1 MLDIACIILTKD
13 EELHVERCILSAR
26 KVCSDVWVVDSY
38 STDKTCEIAE
48 RLGAHVVQH
57 SFSYQAEQFNWALE
71 NLPIENQWIWRL
83 DADEVITDHLASL
96 AEEHLPA
103 LADNVNGIYV
113 NKQIIFMGRPLRHG
127 GWYPA
132 PQIKII
138 RRGFGRC
145 EDKLMDEHLIVMG
158 GETVYWNGDQ
168 TDWNLRDLDW
178 WWAKHQGYAKR
189 EARNMLQ
196 MERQKAGADEVKG
209 RLFGTSAERKRWV
222 KRLYAHCPLFVR
234 PVIYFISRY
243 IFMGGFLDGYPGW
256 YWHTRQG
263 LRYRMLV
270 DYELFKLRKQSRQ

>member
-1 MLDIACIILTKD
+1 
-13 EELHVERCILSAR
+13 
-26 KVCSDVWVVDSY
+26 
-38 STDKTCEIAE
+38 
-48 RLGAHVVQH
+48 
-57 SFSYQAEQFNWALE
+57 
-71 NLPIENQWIWRL
+71 
-83 DADEVITDHLASL
+83 LATL